1 MMKFV
6 LLFFLVSGFVAA
18 KAQLSLGLGLGLGIG
33 RAGPPPPE
41 FFQNVVLNAEAQ
53 KLLTTPG
60 ELPADLQQRVQDTLG
75 NAELGFNSCSTVS
88 TLPWF
93 QMRCVALQLSKSKAE
108 LKAID
113 DEAKVRAQTAT
124 SEASGQTAADATNS

>member
-1 MMKFV
+1 MKFLV
-6 LLFFLVSGFVAA
+6 ILALFCAIVAV
-18 KAQLSLGLGLGLGIG
+18 KAQLNLGLGLGIG

-41 FFQNVVLNAEAQ
+41 FFQNVILNAEAQ
-53 KLLTTPG
+53 KVLATPS
-60 ELPADLQQRVQDTLG
+60 LPADLQQRVQDTLS
-75 NAELGFNSCSTVS
+75 NSQSGLNNCSTLT

-113 DEAKVRAQTAT
+113 DEAKARAQAAATA
-124 SEASGQTAADATNS
+124 EASAPAAADAISI